1 MWNIR
6 ALTRNLSCEIGSIWI
21 NDMKLERH
29 ANNTAGQAKTG
40 SITSLISELDRAA
53 AMIALVDDVSYRRK
67 TNGSGS
73 VGAQFR
79 HNLDFINAF
88 LKGVK
93 IGQIDYGKRERD
105 LRIENDRS
113 AAIAQIEVIKA
124 LIEQLEKRSM
134 LNSIS
139 VRSEI
144 EICLW
149 FPSSVLRELEFVHS
163 HMVHH
168 HALIA
173 EKLLSYGIY
182 VEKDFGVAPSTLQY
196 WKKQAA

>member
-1 MWNIR
+1 
-6 ALTRNLSCEIGSIWI
+6 
-21 NDMKLERH
+21 MKLERD
-29 ANNTAGQAKTG
+29 ANYTAEQAKTEPV
-40 SITSLISELDRAA
+40 TSLISELDRAA
-53 AMIALVDDVSYRRK
+53 DMIALVDDVNYRRQV
-67 TNGSGS
+67 NGSGS

-88 LKGVK
+88 LRGVK
-93 IGQIDYGKRERD
+93 IGRIDYGRRERD

-113 AAIAQIEVIKA
+113 AAIAQTEVLKAKIEK
-124 LIEQLEKRSM
+124 LEKRSM

-144 EICLW
+144 ESSLW
-149 FPSSVLRELEFVHS
+149 VPSSVSRELEFVHS
-163 HMVHH
+163 HTIHH

-173 EKLLSYGIY
+173 EKLLSFGIQ
-182 VEKDFGVAPSTLQY
+182 VEKEFGVAPSTLQY

>member
-1 MWNIR
+1 
-6 ALTRNLSCEIGSIWI
+6 
-21 NDMKLERH
+21 MKLERD
-29 ANNTAGQAKTG
+29 ANYTAEQAKTG
-40 SITSLISELDRAA
+40 PVISLISELDRAA
-53 AMIALVDDVSYRRK
+53 DMIALVDDVNYRRQA
-67 TNGSGS
+67 NGSGS

-93 IGQIDYGKRERD
+93 IGRIDYGKRERD

-113 AAIAQIEVIKA
+113 AAIAQIEVLKA
-124 LIEQLEKRSM
+124 MIEKLEKRSM

-144 EICLW
+144 ESSLW
-149 FPSSVLRELEFVHS
+149 FPSSVSRELEFAHS
-163 HMVHH
+163 HTVHH

-173 EKLLSYGIY
+173 EKLLGFGIQ

>member
-1 MWNIR
+1 
-6 ALTRNLSCEIGSIWI
+6 
-21 NDMKLERH
+21 MKLERN
-29 ANNTAGQAKTG
+29 ANYTAEQAKTG
-40 SITSLISELDRAA
+40 PVTPLISELDRAA
-53 AMIALVDDVSYRRK
+53 DMIALVDDFSYRRQS
-67 TNGSGS
+67 NGSGS

-79 HNLDFINAF
+79 HNLDFIGAF

-93 IGQIDYGKRERD
+93 IGRIDYGKRGRD
-105 LRIENDRS
+105 FRIENDRS
-113 AAIAQIEVIKA
+113 AAIAQVEVLKAMIEK
-124 LIEQLEKRSM
+124 LETRSM

-144 EICLW
+144 EISLW
-149 FPSSVLRELEFVHS
+149 FPSSVSRELEFVHS
-163 HMVHH
+163 HTVHH

-173 EKLLSYGIY
+173 EKLFGLGIH

>member
-1 MWNIR
+1 M
-6 ALTRNLSCEIGSIWI
+6 IG
-21 NDMKLERH
+21 
-29 ANNTAGQAKTG
+29 
-40 SITSLISELDRAA
+40 LI
-53 AMIALVDDVSYRRK
+53 DDVNYRRQ

-73 VGAQFR
+73 LGAQFR

-88 LKGVK
+88 LTGVK
-93 IGQIDYGKRERD
+93 IGRIDYGRRKRD
-105 LRIENDRS
+105 IRIENDRR
-113 AAIAQIEVIKA
+113 AAIAQTEGLKSMIEKI
-124 LIEQLEKRSM
+124 EKRSM

-144 EICLW
+144 DSSLW
-149 FPSSVLRELEFVHS
+149 FPSSVMRELEFVHS
-163 HMVHH
+163 HTVHH

-173 EKLLSYGIY
+173 EKLLNSGIH

>member
-1 MWNIR
+1 
-6 ALTRNLSCEIGSIWI
+6 
-21 NDMKLERH
+21 MKLKPD
-29 ANNTAGQAKTG
+29 ANYAGAQAKTEPF
-40 SITSLISELDRAA
+40 TSLISELDRAA
-53 AMIALVDDVSYRRK
+53 DMIALVDDVSFRRQA
-67 TNGSGS
+67 NGSGS

-93 IGQIDYGKRERD
+93 IGRIDYGKRERD

-113 AAIAQIEVIKA
+113 AAIAQIEVLKA
-124 LIEQLEKRSM
+124 MIEKLESRST

-144 EICLW
+144 ESSLW

-163 HMVHH
+163 HTVHH

-173 EKLLSYGIY
+173 EKLMGFGIH

-196 WKKQAA
+196 WNKQAA

>member
-1 MWNIR
+1 
-6 ALTRNLSCEIGSIWI
+6 
-21 NDMKLERH
+21 MKFEQEVRDLAE
-29 ANNTAGQAKTG
+29 Q
-40 SITSLISELDRAA
+40 SSPQPVTSLISELGRAA
-53 AMIALVDDVSYRRK
+53 GMIAVVDDVNYRRQA
-67 TNGSGS
+67 NGSGS

-93 IGQIDYGKRERD
+93 VGRIDYGKRERD
-105 LRIENDRS
+105 LRLENDRS
-113 AAIAQIEVIKA
+113 AAIAQIEVLKA
-124 LIEQLEKRSM
+124 MIERLETRSM

-144 EICLW
+144 ESSLW
-149 FPSSVLRELEFVHS
+149 FPSSILRELEFVHS

-173 EKLLSYGIY
+173 EKLLGYGIH

>member
-1 MWNIR
+1 
-6 ALTRNLSCEIGSIWI
+6 
-21 NDMKLERH
+21 MKLESD
-29 ANNTAGQAKTG
+29 ANYAGAQAKTEPF
-40 SITSLISELDRAA
+40 TSLISELDRAA
-53 AMIALVDDVSYRRK
+53 DMIALVDDMSFRRQA
-67 TNGSGS
+67 NGSGS

-79 HNLDFINAF
+79 HNLDFIDAF
-88 LKGVK
+88 LRGVK
-93 IGQIDYGKRERD
+93 IGRIDYGKRERD

-113 AAIAQIEVIKA
+113 AAIAQIEVLKA
-124 LIEQLEKRSM
+124 MIEKLESRSM

-144 EICLW
+144 ESSLW
-149 FPSSVLRELEFVHS
+149 FPSSVLRELEFVYS

-173 EKLLSYGIY
+173 EKLRGFGIH

-196 WKKQAA
+196 WKKTSRLRRNYVFKNNCS

>member
-1 MWNIR
+1 MTFEQEIR
-6 ALTRNLSCEIGSIWI
+6 DLAEHLGPRLVTNLIF
-21 NDMKLERH
+21 
-29 ANNTAGQAKTG
+29 
-40 SITSLISELDRAA
+40 ELDRAA
-53 AMIALVDDVSYRRK
+53 DMIAIVDDINYCQQA
-67 TNGSGS
+67 NGSGS

-93 IGQIDYGKRERD
+93 IGRIDYGRRERD
-105 LRIENDRS
+105 VRIENDRRLT
-113 AAIAQIEVIKA
+113 IAQIQVLKDK
-124 LIEQLEKRSM
+124 IEKLETRSM

-144 EICLW
+144 EISLW
-149 FPSSVLRELEFVHS
+149 FPSSVSRELEFVHS
-163 HMVHH
+163 HTVHH

-173 EKLLSYGIY
+173 EKLLGFGIQI
-182 VEKDFGVAPSTLQY
+182 EKDFGVAPSTLQY

>member
-1 MWNIR
+1 
-6 ALTRNLSCEIGSIWI
+6 
-21 NDMKLERH
+21 MKLEHKSQDIDEQRKPL
-29 ANNTAGQAKTG
+29 TR
-40 SITSLISELDRAA
+40 LVSELIRAGDT
-53 AMIALVDDVSYRRK
+53 IALLDDLSYCRK
-67 TNGSGS
+67 TRSSGS

-79 HNLDFINAF
+79 HNLDFIGAF
-88 LKGVK
+88 LKGAE
-93 IGQIDYGKRERD
+93 IGQVDYGARERD

-113 AAIAQIEVIKA
+113 AAIAQIEVLKA
-124 LIEQLEKRSM
+124 MIEKLESRSM

-144 EICLW
+144 DSSLW
-149 FPSSVLRELEFVHS
+149 FPSSVLRELEFVYS

-173 EKLLSYGIY
+173 EKLLGFGIH

>member
-1 MWNIR
+1 MKFEPKVVD
-6 ALTRNLSCEIGSIWI
+6 LTEQPN
-21 NDMKLERH
+21 ERPVRR
-29 ANNTAGQAKTG
+29 
-40 SITSLISELDRAA
+40 LISELDRAA
-53 AMIALVDDVSYRRK
+53 DMIALVDDVNYRRQA
-67 TNGSGS
+67 NGSGS

-93 IGQIDYGKRERD
+93 IGRIDYGKRERD
-105 LRIENDRS
+105 LRIENERS
-113 AAIAQIEVIKA
+113 ASIAKIEGLKA
-124 LIEQLEKRSM
+124 MIEKLEMRSM

-144 EICLW
+144 ENSLW
-149 FPSSVLRELEFVHS
+149 FPSSVLRELEFIHS
-163 HMVHH
+163 HTVHH

-173 EKLLSYGIY
+173 EKLLGFGIQ

-196 WKKQAA
+196 WEKQAA

>member
-1 MWNIR
+1 
-6 ALTRNLSCEIGSIWI
+6 
-21 NDMKLERH
+21 MKLERD
-29 ANNTAGQAKTG
+29 ANYAGEQAKMEPF
-40 SITSLISELDRAA
+40 TSLISELDRAA
-53 AMIALVDDVSYRRK
+53 DMIARVDDVSYSRQA
-67 TNGSGS
+67 NGSGS

-79 HNLDFINAF
+79 HNLDFIDAF

-93 IGQIDYGKRERD
+93 IGRIDYGKRERD

-113 AAIAQIEVIKA
+113 AAIAQIEVLKA
-124 LIEQLEKRSM
+124 LIEKVETRSM

-144 EICLW
+144 ESSLW
-149 FPSSVLRELEFVHS
+149 FPSSVLRELEFVYS

-173 EKLLSYGIY
+173 EKLLGYGIH
-182 VEKDFGVAPSTLQY
+182 VEKDFGVAPSTLQH